1 MPINTNP
8 TGLFP
13 KAQLG
18 SDSPY
23 TYLADGDN
31 ITSTGGGV
39 YIPLVDLD
47 DYIPSADVLDENH
60 GDADY
65 RYLLLAL
72 NEAVMD
78 HHGSL
83 SALDKPKNA
92 TLTEGNLQTSK
103 DGKTTKVFTQK
114 FFYDT
119 SDLRLKP
126 GDE

>member
-13 KAQLG
+13 EAQLG

-23 TYLADGDN
+23 TYLADGQS
-31 ITSTGGGV
+31 ITSSGGGI

-47 DYIPSADVLDENH
+47 DYIPSANVLDEAH
-60 GDADY
+60 VDADY
-65 RYLLLAL
+65 RYLILAL

-78 HHGSL
+78 HHGGL
-83 SALDKPKNA
+83 ANADKHKNT
-92 TLTEGNLQTSK
+92 TLTEGNFQSSK
-103 DGKTTKVFTQK
+103 DGKLSKVFTQK

-119 SDLRLKP
+119 ASLTLKS